1 MINRLRGLLLEKKEL
16 IIVLEVAGIGY
27 ELEVPLLTFR
37 KLPEIGT
44 ELVLFTHQVIRE
56 DAHTLYGFATL
67 EERTLFRQMIRV
79 NGIGP
84 KLAISVLSEMSPTEF
99 AHLIQ
104 EGKITYLTKIPGIG
118 KKTAE
123 RLVIELRDKLVGFTE
138 KTMVFRTDPNIYE
151 EATSALVALGFK
163 PQEAS
168 QLVMR
173 VEKPDMDREEI
184 IRMALKQATVKS

>member
-1 MINRLRGLLLEKKEL
+1 MITRLRGLLLEKKEL
-16 IIVLEVAGIGY
+16 VIVIEIGGIGY

-56 DAHTLYGFATL
+56 DAHVLYGFSTL
-67 EERTLFRQMIRV
+67 EERALFRQMIRV

-84 KLAISVLSEMSPTEF
+84 KLAMSVLSQVSPSEF
-99 AHLIQ
+99 AHLIA
-104 EGKITYLTKIPGIG
+104 EGKIAYLTRIPGIG

-123 RLVIELRDKLVGFTE
+123 RLLIELRDKLAGFSE
-138 KTMVFRTDPNIYE
+138 KPCSIQKNSAYE

-163 PQEAS
+163 PQEATA
-168 QLVMR
+168 LVMR
-173 VEKPDMDREEI
+173 VEKPEMDRDEI
-184 IRMALKQATVKS
+184 IRMALKQSI

>member
-1 MINRLRGLLLEKKEL
+1 MITRLRGLLLEKKEL
-16 IIVLEVAGIGY
+16 VIVIEIGGIGY

-56 DAHTLYGFATL
+56 DAHVLYGFSTL
-67 EERTLFRQMIRV
+67 EERALFRQMIRV

-84 KLAISVLSEMSPTEF
+84 KLAMSVLSQVSPSEF
-99 AHLIQ
+99 AHLIA
-104 EGKITYLTKIPGIG
+104 EGKIAYLTRIPGIG

-123 RLVIELRDKLVGFTE
+123 RLLVELRDKLAGFSE
-138 KTMVFRTDPNIYE
+138 KPCSIQKNSAYE

-163 PQEAS
+163 PQEATA
-168 QLVMR
+168 LVMR
-173 VEKPDMDREEI
+173 VEKPEMDREEI
-184 IRMALKQATVKS
+184 IRMALKQSI